1 MNKRILLTCL
11 IGFLSLY
18 AGSSKAQV
26 SINFN
31 IGAQPLWGPVGYEQA
46 NYYYLPEIDTY
57 YSVPSRQYVYLQNGG
72 WVFSRALPYRYR
84 SYNLYNGYKVV
95 MNGPRPYRY
104 YNSHKVKYAKY
115 RNYRGKQ
122 RSIRYS
128 NDPKYYVVKGHPK
141 HSYQRSRSYS
151 QQNRS
156 AAPRARYASQR
167 SYSQGGKLQHSNTYK
182 NNRGQGNSNKS
193 DHGKGGGKGG
203 KGKGKH

>member
-1 MNKRILLTCL
+1 MNRRILITCL
-11 IGFLSLY
+11 IGFLSFF

-57 YSVPSRQYVYLQNGG
+57 YNVPSRRYIYLQNGG
-72 WVFSRALPYRYR
+72 WVFSNALPYRYR

-95 MNGPRPYRY
+95 MNSPRPYRY
-104 YNSHKVKYAKY
+104 YSSHRVKYAKY

-128 NDPKYYVVKGHPK
+128 NDPRYYAVKGHPK
-141 HSYQRSRSYS
+141 HLSRSPAYS
-151 QQNRS
+151 GSRHRS
-156 AAPRARYASQR
+156 APGVSYVSQK
-167 SYSQGGKLQHSNTYK
+167 SYGSNIHRVSTHGNGGSHGSKKNNDHSN
-182 NNRGQGNSNKS
+182 
-193 DHGKGGGKGG
+193 GGGKGG
-203 KGKGKH
+203 HGKGKH